1 MKKIECVLA
10 FLIIL
15 FPYALFAES
24 RPRIIFFDVNET
36 LLDLQALKEPV
47 SKALGGRDD
56 LLPLWFSTM
65 LHHSLVSSVID
76 EYHDF
81 GEIGVAAL
89 QMVAEANGIKL
100 NKENARSAIIP
111 TFISLPPHLDVV
123 PGLTKLKEA
132 GYRLATFTNSS
143 QAGIT
148 KQLMNA
154 KLDKLL
160 TEKITVDE
168 IKKFKPDLSVY
179 AYGLKR
185 VGVEA
190 KDAMMVAAHGWDI
203 AGIKAAGMKAVFI
216 SRPGKVLYPLAQR
229 PDYIVKDLNELAEI
243 LSKKSP

>member
-1 MKKIECVLA
+1 MKQNKFLFALLIVL
-10 FLIIL
+10 FS
-15 FPYALFAES
+15 YSLFAES
-24 RPRIIFFDVNET
+24 RPKIIFFDVNET
-36 LLDLQALKEPV
+36 LLDLQALKGPV

-65 LHHSLVSSVID
+65 LHHSLVSSVTG

-100 NKENARSAIIP
+100 SKEQAKGAIIP
-111 TFISLPPHLDVV
+111 TFVSLPPHADVV
-123 PGLTKLKEA
+123 PGLTKLKAA
-132 GYRLATFTNSS
+132 GFRLATFTNSS
-143 QAGIT
+143 QTGIT
-148 KQLMNA
+148 KQLTNA

-168 IKKFKPDLSVY
+168 IRKFKPDLSVY
-179 AYGLKR
+179 TYGLKK
-185 VGVEA
+185 VGVEP
-190 KDAMMVAAHGWDI
+190 KDALMVAAHGWDI

-229 PDYIVKDLNELAEI
+229 PDYIVKDLIELAEI
-243 LSKKSP
+243 LSKK